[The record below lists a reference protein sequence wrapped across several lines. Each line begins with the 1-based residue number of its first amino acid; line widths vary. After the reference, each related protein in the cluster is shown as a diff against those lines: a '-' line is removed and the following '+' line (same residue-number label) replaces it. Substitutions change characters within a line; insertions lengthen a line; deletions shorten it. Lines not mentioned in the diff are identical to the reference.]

1 MSKPLSSAL
10 ASLLPPCVTTCRLG
24 RSWLNTDHLTSQ
36 HGAGNFPKQT
46 HRNPGAGRGGTGVA
60 KQTCPSRWGRAESSG
75 SAVLSSPG
83 TRRCSLAHPHQPV
96 PASHGGGVFGIGYQT
111 PCRLLTA
118 SGSKTDGLHFAGGR
132 RGTCLNP
139 SDAWLEQRKAKG
151 AAKKKQG
158 SISGE
163 QTRLSFFFSEKSSAE
178 GLKSKRWLCQTN
190 AAVRYRCRRTA
201 CGGGLSLP
209 SAELRTRAPPQTRP
223 CTHTHPRGRKMK
235 PKHVWGERTEKYYPG
250 MCSRETGSA

>member
-83 TRRCSLAHPHQPV
+83 TGDAHWHIPTSRCQHPMMGGSLGLGTKHPAGCSLPV
-96 PASHGGGVFGIGYQT
+96 AARQT
-111 PCRLLTA
+111 
-118 SGSKTDGLHFAGGR
+118 D
-132 RGTCLNP
+132 
-139 SDAWLEQRKAKG
+139 
-151 AAKKKQG
+151 
-158 SISGE
+158 SISQG
-163 QTRLSFFFSEKSSAE
+163 AGA
-178 GLKSKRWLCQTN
+178 GL
-190 AAVRYRCRRTA
+190 A
-201 CGGGLSLP
+201 
-209 SAELRTRAPPQTRP
+209 
-223 CTHTHPRGRKMK
+223 
-235 PKHVWGERTEKYYPG
+235 
-250 MCSRETGSA
+250 